1 LLFSPAAP
9 SSSSFRA
16 PGATSAFARISSRLS
31 SRFGALVM
39 RARPLFLR
47 LDRPLYAVWAAVW
60 TIASARAFYAY
71 MLKQTGG
78 EWSAPLDDV
87 FIHFDFARAT
97 ARGHPFEWVEGN
109 GYSSG
114 NTSLLYPFVL
124 AVGYVLGFRDL
135 RLMVWAAI
143 VAAVSVFGVLLVA
156 RRLFLVHEKHDR
168 KDARARVLSYVLP
181 PVLLAVGALDWS
193 LWSGMEVAVFLAT
206 WALALLAFFA
216 LDRAPSNDRPRR
228 ARAAWVLGLAGAL
241 MIVTRPEAVTTIAV
255 LGFTAVLPR
264 FARERLRAPF
274 FELVR
279 VGLPGAFVV
288 VAQQVANRALTGEW
302 SANGAIVKLALNSPY
317 LTGDEKIDDYV
328 FNLKYGVLRNVEYHF
343 ADSTGWGLIVPALA
357 CAALAAPRSRR
368 MAALL
373 WSQIVGWMVL
383 VSLNGQ
389 VRWQNERYLMP
400 AVAWLLM
407 AVALGVASLVRRD
420 RGARPT
426 FLVATF
432 LGAML
437 VQLFGALVRPEG
449 SIPTMRIAWPIAI
462 AIGMGGWL
470 VLRWWPVRGLAVVAA
485 LVLAQQHQVS
495 KMRDQRW
502 FFGRASR
509 NIRDQHVTTG
519 RRLRE
524 MAVRIPAHDDV
535 GPTTWRPKRVLVG
548 DAGAIVYAADMP
560 ALDIIGL
567 GGYHRFPFA
576 RAGINGLPSTIEL
589 MEYVPPD
596 ERPDVMAI
604 YPSWWGILPTWFS
617 KTVLDRVPAEGN
629 VICGGYEDVVYL
641 SDWSLLGTGN
651 DPRLAPQGE
660 AVKDEVD
667 VADVLSEKRHAYA
680 FPHPGGGWT
689 EMKVLADP
697 VNGRTDMLDGGRRIA
712 AGREERFVVGGRV
725 AAQKAAHLVVRS
737 APEAKAHV
745 RVLAGDRELAAMD
758 LDATEGW
765 VEKVVEL
772 PADAVG
778 EETHVT
784 FANDGPNDF
793 IDYHVWV
800 TQ

>member
-1 LLFSPAAP
+1 VPL
-9 SSSSFRA
+9 RA
-16 PGATSAFARISSRLS
+16 LFARLRS
-31 SRFGALVM
+31 
-39 RARPLFLR
+39 LFVR
-47 LDRPLYAVWAAVW
+47 LDRPLYVLWAAAW
-60 TIASARAFYAY
+60 TIASARTFYLY

-87 FIHFDFARAT
+87 FIHFDFARAA

-124 AVGYVLGFRDL
+124 ALGYVAGFREL

-156 RRLFLVHEKHDR
+156 RRLFFPRGRHR
-168 KDARARVLSYVLP
+168 ADARTRALSYALPPLVLS
-181 PVLLAVGALDWS
+181 VGALDWS
-193 LWSGMEVAVFLAT
+193 LWSGMEVALFLGV
-206 WALALLAFFA
+206 WALALAAFFA
-216 LDRAPSNDRPRR
+216 LDDAHPAQRP
-228 ARAAWVLGLAGAL
+228 RAAWRLGLAGVL

-255 LGFTAVLPR
+255 LGIAAVLPR
-264 FARERLRAPF
+264 LRRDRPRTSVF
-274 FELVR
+274 TLVR
-279 VGLPGAFVV
+279 VGLPGAVVV
-288 VAQQVANRALTGEW
+288 VAQSIANRALTGEW
-302 SANGAIVKLALNSPY
+302 SANGALVKLALNNPY
-317 LTGDEKIDDYV
+317 LTGEEKLDDYV

-343 ADSTGWGLIVPALA
+343 ADGTGWGLILPALA

-373 WSQIVGWMVL
+373 WAQIVGWMVL

-407 AVALGVASLVRRD
+407 AVGLGVSSLVRREP
-420 RGARPT
+420 RARPT
-426 FLVATF
+426 FFVTVF
-432 LGAML
+432 VGAML
-437 VQLFGALVRPEG
+437 VQMFGALTRPEG
-449 SIPTMRIAWPIAI
+449 TIPTMRLAWSLAI
-462 AIGMGGWL
+462 AIGIAAWL
-470 VLRWWPVRGLAVVAA
+470 VLYVWPVRLVAVVAA
-485 LVLAQQHQVS
+485 LALFQFHQTS

-524 MAVRIPAHDDV
+524 MSVHVPPHDELPGTV
-535 GPTTWRPKRVLVG
+535 WRPRRVLVG

-576 RAGINGLPSTIEL
+576 RAGVNGLASTIEL
-589 MEYVPPD
+589 MEYVPPG

-604 YPSWWGILPTWFS
+604 YPSWWGVLPTWFS
-617 KTVLDRVPAEGN
+617 KMVLDRVPAEGN

-651 DPRLAPQGE
+651 DPRTVPAGE
-660 AVKDEVD
+660 AVRDEID
-667 VADVLSEKRHAYA
+667 IADVLSEKRHAYV
-680 FPHPGGGWT
+680 FPHPAGGWT

-697 VNGRTDMLDGGRRIA
+697 REGQGDVLDGGRRIA
-712 AGREERFVVGGRV
+712 AGREERFIVGGKT
-725 AAQKAAHLVVRS
+725 APAKETHLVVRS
-737 APEAKAHV
+737 APESATHV
-745 RVLAGDRELAAMD
+745 RVLVGDREIAAMD
-758 LDATEGW
+758 FVATEGW
-765 VEKVVEL
+765 VERVVVL
-772 PADAVG
+772 PADAVTT
-778 EETHVT
+778 ETPVR
-784 FANDGPNDF
+784 FVNDGPNDF
-793 IDYHVWV
+793 IDYHVWA
-800 TQ
+800 TQTP